1 MARGYSTARSE
12 GQPGS
17 RAIYRDYGP
26 STPNPEDYV
35 NSDGTKTVYPKFRSS
50 LEKQNLGVGGKSWKR
65 WSYDLI
71 KARLSKRTGGLD
83 LDDMPDSQ
91 MVAEKTDK
99 MAVDFEKMAKNPP
112 DDAAIAKVNK
122 SLNSFVDKLFKKLA
136 KDEI

>member
-1 MARGYSTARSE
+1 MARGYSKASSE
-12 GQPGS
+12 GQPGT
-17 RAIYRDYGP
+17 RALYRDYGP
-26 STPNPEDYV
+26 SMPRAEDYV
-35 NSDGTKTVYPKFRSS
+35 NPDGTKTVYPKFRSS
-50 LEKQNLGVGGKSWKR
+50 LENQNLGVGGKSWKR

-71 KARLSKRTGGLD
+71 KARLSKRTGLD

-112 DDAAIAKVNK
+112 DDATLAKTNK
-122 SLNSFVDKLFKKLA
+122 SLNSFVDKLFKKLS

>member
-1 MARGYSTARSE
+1 
-12 GQPGS
+12 
-17 RAIYRDYGP
+17 
-26 STPNPEDYV
+26 
-35 NSDGTKTVYPKFRSS
+35 
-50 LEKQNLGVGGKSWKR
+50 
-65 WSYDLI
+65 
-71 KARLSKRTGGLD
+71 
-83 LDDMPDSQ
+83 MPDSQ